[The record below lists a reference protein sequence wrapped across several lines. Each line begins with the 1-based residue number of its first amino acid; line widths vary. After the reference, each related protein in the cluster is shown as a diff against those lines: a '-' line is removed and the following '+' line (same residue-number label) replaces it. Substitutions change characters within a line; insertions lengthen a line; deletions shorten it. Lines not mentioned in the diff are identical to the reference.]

1 MSASKIAYIL
11 YVFAKQFFGLED
23 IQLLPITMMN
33 VLQEEDE
40 SFEDIPSDLELAL
53 STLIKSNVFFML
65 RHETELNRRSLGI
78 ERKFHKLYQYEV
90 NRRSFGNEGKFHK
103 R

>member
-1 MSASKIAYIL
+1 MNVIAWVGMSASKIAYIL

-53 STLIKSNVFFML
+53 STRIKRYCILYV
-65 RHETELNRRSLGI
+65 ETRD
-78 ERKFHKLYQYEV
+78 
-90 NRRSFGNEGKFHK
+90 
-103 R
+103 